1 MEFKEVLS
9 PRTDAWTPTT
19 RQPGRRQPDNPDADN
34 PDADNQDRSSLLATS
49 RGLRDQTSQAR
60 KDLSDVSSFPDN
72 ACESR

>member
-9 PRTDAWTPTT
+9 PRTDAWMPTT
-19 RQPGRRQPDNPDADN
+19 RQPGRRQPDN